1 MSLSM
6 PLFPYHHPQFQLAL
20 LGRRLDGL
28 RVAAT
33 RLVVDHVGTEWYVP
47 LCGLLIE
54 SSLAVR
60 ALNVVGVLRWWWRRQ
75 ISQLAAASQMR
86 LHLLGGAYGLNELLM
101 LLAPIALLHPH

>member
-54 SSLAVR
+54 SSLTVR
-60 ALNVVGVLRWWWRRQ
+60 ALYVVGVLRWWWRRQ
-75 ISQLAAASQMR
+75 ISQLAATSQMR
-86 LHLLGGAYGLNELLM
+86 LHLLGGAYGLYELLM